1 VRGGRGKRRSWTSGV
16 RGFGTSI
23 IAAMSKRHDLG
34 VVYQERL
41 SEQVRSTV
49 ETEANHMLA
58 D

>member
-16 RGFGTSI
+16 RGFGTS

-41 SEQVRSTV
+41 SEQVRSIV